1 MRKEWLARIVLV
13 VLVLAAVTL
22 PLGAWWVRNRGV
34 ILHARMAETGGWTPE
49 NLTVEAGQPL
59 HLRLTSDDVLHGFA
73 VGQSDQPP
81 VDIYPGEVTE
91 VTLTFDKPGKYT
103 FYCTRWCS
111 ANHWRMRGT
120 IEVTGPETANEPVQP
135 PLYVTLNIDID
146 APHKTDIVPELTPSA
161 RRGENL
167 QAAIPDEFQDQ
178 AYYRSH
184 SPVELWQAL
193 REKASLASL
202 SDQDLWDMVALVWR
216 SNTTPQDLGVGQQL
230 YTANCAACHG
240 VEGDGNGVFAD
251 GLDPSEAGDHAA
263 MQPGEMTQ
271 RPTDFTDPRLML
283 AASPALLQGK
293 IVRGGMGTGM
303 PYWGPIFTDEQTWA
317 LVDYL
322 WTFQFDLENEP

>member
-1 MRKEWLARIVLV
+1 M
-13 VLVLAAVTL
+13 
-22 PLGAWWVRNRGV
+22 
-34 ILHARMAETGGWTPE
+34 
-49 NLTVEAGQPL
+49 
-59 HLRLTSDDVLHGFA
+59 
-73 VGQSDQPP
+73 
-81 VDIYPGEVTE
+81 TE

-251 GLDPSEAGDHAA
+251 GLAPSEAGDHAA